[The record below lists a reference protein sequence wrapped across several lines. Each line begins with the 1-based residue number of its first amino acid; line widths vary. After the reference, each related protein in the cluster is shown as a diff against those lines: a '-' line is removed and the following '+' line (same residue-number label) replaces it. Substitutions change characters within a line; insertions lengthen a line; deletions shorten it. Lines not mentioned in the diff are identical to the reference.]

1 MKKFNVEISG
11 SATVTHETDTLAGLK
26 KIAKR
31 AQGNI
36 SVAEGNRET
45 FFGTPTQLLDAIA
58 LAEEYGRDTLDK

>member
-11 SATVTHETDTLAGLK
+11 SATVTQGTNTLSGLK

-31 AQGNI
+31 AQGTI

-45 FFGTPTQLLDAIA
+45 FFGTPAQLLYAIT